1 MLVFLSTILQI
12 FYRKIN
18 FNSIFFVFFLF
29 FIILFQ
35 SILFT
40 KELTFT
46 AYFYF
51 LFRVVNYCFYFFP
64 FVYLNFF
71 TKSFWLLFIL
81 LSLVRVNHF
90 RMKLNVGC
98 LIFFCDFGRPLFP
111 VSILVPDA
119 NIYVVW
125 DSFFV
130 FKFVYLFNYDFI
142 CYFFFISIYMIFFG
156 FCLEKFFMHIFL
168 REVLRQMISYDFSL
182 FSSKCHKIII
192 IRRHK
197 KWVINYRIG
206 TFWLLDF

>member
-1 MLVFLSTILQI
+1 M
-12 FYRKIN
+12 
-18 FNSIFFVFFLF
+18 FLF
-29 FIILFQ
+29 FSTCLSKFLYKILLASVHFII
-35 SILFT
+35 T
-40 KELTFT
+40 
-46 AYFYF
+46 
-51 LFRVVNYCFYFFP
+51 CP
-64 FVYLNFF
+64 C
-71 TKSFWLLFIL
+71 KSFQNEITRWV
-81 LSLVRVNHF
+81 SN
-90 RMKLNVGC
+90 
-98 LIFFCDFGRPLFP
+98 FFCDFGRPLFP

-119 NIYVVW
+119 SIYVVW
-125 DSFFV
+125 DLFFV